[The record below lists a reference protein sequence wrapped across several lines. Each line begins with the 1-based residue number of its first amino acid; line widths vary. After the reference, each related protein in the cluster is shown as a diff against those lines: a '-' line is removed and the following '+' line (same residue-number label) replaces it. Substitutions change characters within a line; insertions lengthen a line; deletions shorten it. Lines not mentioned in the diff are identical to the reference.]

1 MLSVMCMKQN
11 WKTYLFWIALAEGV
25 GMLAGFLIRDGVAWY
40 SEFAVKPP
48 LNPPAILFPIVWT
61 ILYALMGIGAARVRL
76 TPKSDDRNRALNL
89 FLIQL
94 GVNFLWSILFF
105 NLRDYGAALALLL
118 VLWVMIAAMIL
129 AFDRVEPLAAWLQ
142 VPYLVWVTFAA
153 YLNWGAWAYN

>member
-1 MLSVMCMKQN
+1 MKRN

-25 GMLAGFLIRDGVAWY
+25 GLLAGFLTRNGVDLYTAT
-40 SEFAVKPP
+40 AVKPP

-61 ILYALMGIGAARVRL
+61 VLYGLMGIGAARMSL
-76 TPKSDDRNRALNL
+76 TPESDDRNRALNL

-118 VLWVMIAAMIL
+118 VLWVLITAMVL
-129 AFDRVEPLAAWLQ
+129 AFDRVDSLSAWLQ
-142 VPYLVWVTFAA
+142 VPYLVWVTFALW
-153 YLNWGAWAYN
+153 LNFWVWRLNG

>member
-1 MLSVMCMKQN
+1 MKQN

-25 GMLAGFLIRDGVAWY
+25 GLLAGFLIRDGVAWY

-61 ILYALMGIGAARVRL
+61 ILYALMGFGAARVRL

-153 YLNWGAWAYN
+153 YLNCGVWAYN